1 MRRGMLRLMS
11 STRKSQ
17 QDKFEYTFTLGEIFG
32 LGETVAKYFFIKSI

>member
-1 MRRGMLRLMS
+1 MRREMLRLTS

-17 QDKFEYTFTLGEIFG
+17 QDNITLGEIFG